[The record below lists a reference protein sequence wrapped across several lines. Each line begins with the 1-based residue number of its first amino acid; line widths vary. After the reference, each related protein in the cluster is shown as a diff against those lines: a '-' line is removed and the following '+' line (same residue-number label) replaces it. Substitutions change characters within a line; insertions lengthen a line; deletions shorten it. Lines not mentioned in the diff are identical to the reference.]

1 MATFT
6 LCSDPMLQ
14 MDAAACSSHAKV
26 LDCRKLWF
34 HEEGAQG
41 PLLPA
46 DASHNFISGPT
57 STATSS
63 EAQ

>member
-1 MATFT
+1 
-6 LCSDPMLQ
+6 MLQ

-26 LDCRKLWF
+26 LECKKLWF

-46 DASHNFISGPT
+46 DAPRNFISGPT
-57 STATSS
+57 STATSF
-63 EAQ
+63 EVQ